1 MTELP
6 FQIIKSIDVMTHIPS
21 IKIVIIFVSIIFL
34 QSCGTAKG
42 VLYGAGTVLE
52 GVASDARTVA
62 DWIK

>member
-1 MTELP
+1 
-6 FQIIKSIDVMTHIPS
+6 MTHIPS
-21 IKIVIIFVSIIFL
+21 IKIIIIFVSIIFL

>member
-1 MTELP
+1 M
-6 FQIIKSIDVMTHIPS
+6 IIKFSIPLILSLLLV
-21 IKIVIIFVSIIFL
+21 
-34 QSCGTAKG
+34 SCGTAKG

>member
-1 MTELP
+1 
-6 FQIIKSIDVMTHIPS
+6 MTHISS
-21 IKIVIIFVSIIFL
+21 IKIIVISLSILFL

-62 DWIK
+62 DWMK

>member
-1 MTELP
+1 MLL
-6 FQIIKSIDVMTHIPS
+6 K
-21 IKIVIIFVSIIFL
+21 KFVFSL
-34 QSCGTAKG
+34 LTVTVLTLGSCGTAKG

>member
-1 MTELP
+1 MVFKL
-6 FQIIKSIDVMTHIPS
+6 FYFKMLW
-21 IKIVIIFVSIIFL
+21 KKFRFL
-34 QSCGTAKG
+34 LLTMSVLALGSCGTAKG